1 MYSDSSLVRLMDI
14 GWVVRYFSGR
24 WVYVCAVTGALLTI
38 WNRESGHTAC
48 LGLYG
53 CGYGVSESKA
63 MYFSY
68 KAVIRYE
75 VHTVLYKA
83 VFNVSSV
90 IPKQNVKQTVKKLWM
105 SASKESYSGYHIM
118 LIYTIGQSKVGQS
131 RRRWLSQRRT

>member
-1 MYSDSSLVRLMDI
+1 MGCSIFQRALGICLCCYWGFTYNLEQGVGAYGMLGIIRVRL
-14 GWVVRYFSGR
+14 WSVKK
-24 WVYVCAVTGALLTI
+24 T
-38 WNRESGHTAC
+38 
-48 LGLYG
+48 
-53 CGYGVSESKA
+53 

-68 KAVIRYE
+68 KAAIRYE

-90 IPKQNVKQTVKKLWM
+90 TPKQNVKQTVKKLWM